1 MIDKAAAAT
10 FRWIDIPALT
20 CRARRVTNEI
30 DGDTDGVERR
40 CRTTND
46 PFLNQ
51 CFGALIG
58 GNETEEIGHHQLHFM
73 LTRGFN
79 NASPIL
85 YSGSDRFIGEY
96 VLSRLRS
103 CNAMFR
109 VR

>member
-20 CRARRVTNEI
+20 RRARRVTDEI
-30 DGDTDGVERR
+30 DGDTDGVESR

-46 PFLNQ
+46 PLLNQ
-51 CFGALIG
+51 YFGALIG

-73 LTRGFN
+73 LTRGFD
-79 NASPIL
+79 NASRIF
-85 YSGSDRFIGEY
+85 YCGSDRLIEEY

-103 CNAMFR
+103 CNAVLC